1 MKKRIVSGLLGA
13 MMALS
18 LAGCGKTDNKQN
30 GNVSAVNYSDY
41 ITLCDY
47 KNLEI
52 EVSPL
57 EEVTQEEI
65 QKEIDDCLNAYVE
78 NKQVTEGTVKKGDEI
93 NLDFSGLLDGVAF
106 ANGTA
111 TDYSYTV
118 GGRADGSKFIDDL
131 DNQLVGL
138 EIGKEYELPCTF
150 PANYGKE
157 ELNGKEV
164 VFVVTVNYINEKI
177 LPEYNDE
184 FVKMMTKD
192 SDKVLNTTKELE
204 DSIVE
209 YLEETKKS
217 TYENSIYVAMMNA
230 IVEQSEIKG
239 IPEEEFKETIDMI
252 KGNAQAEFE
261 QMGAMLGFSDF
272 ESYLTG
278 YYRYSSM
285 EAFETEV
292 TNYATEYMYE
302 KMILSLVAQNEGL
315 TVAQEEIDA
324 YIEDNA
330 AYYGYESAEQFRT
343 EIGETIDADVSE
355 ILMNTKAS
363 EAIIGYAKIK

>member
-1 MKKRIVSGLLGA
+1 MKKRLVSGLVGA
-13 MMALS
+13 MMVLS
-18 LAGCGKTDNKQN
+18 LAGCGKADNKPD
-30 GNVSAVNYSDY
+30 GDAAVNYSDY
-41 ITLCDY
+41 MTLCDY

-57 EEVTQEEI
+57 AEVTQEEI
-65 QKEIDDCLNAYVE
+65 QKEIDDCLNAYAE
-78 NKQVTEGTVKKGDEI
+78 NKQVTEGTVRNGDEI

-150 PANYGKE
+150 PENYGNE
-157 ELNGKEV
+157 ELNGKQV

-192 SDKVLNTTKELE
+192 SEQVLNTTKELE
-204 DSIVE
+204 ASIVE
-209 YLEETKKS
+209 YLENAKKS
-217 TYENSIYVAMMNA
+217 TYENSVYVGMMNA

-239 IPEEEFKETIDMI
+239 IPEAEFAQTIEMI

-261 QMGAMLGFSDF
+261 QMGAMLGYSDF

-278 YYRYSSM
+278 YYRYPSM
-285 EAFETEV
+285 EDFETEV
-292 TNYATEYMYE
+292 TDYATEYMYE
-302 KMILSLVAQNEGL
+302 KMILSLVAQKEGI
-315 TVAQEEIDA
+315 TVTQEEIDA

-343 EIGETIDADVSE
+343 EIGETIDSDVSA

-363 EAIIGYAKIK
+363 EALIGYAKIK